1 MTTTANDSAVHSS
14 RSSRPLGL
22 PESAVTPIEVS
33 VRDRIEIPV
42 GSKGTVATFLTFNDF
57 RRDEEHI
64 LIVFGAIEPGAVP
77 IVRVHSEC
85 LTGDVFGSL
94 RCDCGQQ
101 LAGTIRLLSR
111 CGGCLAYLR
120 QEGRGIGLYAK
131 LRAYV
136 LQDGGLDTYEANRHL
151 GYGDDM
157 RDYTPAALMLKA
169 IGVTA
174 VKLVTN
180 NPDKVNQLE
189 QNGVRVAERLSTPAY
204 VTSYN
209 RRYLAAKAVKSHHA
223 IELG

>member
-1 MTTTANDSAVHSS
+1 M
-14 RSSRPLGL
+14 L
-22 PESAVTPIEVS
+22 IEAS

-42 GSKGTVATFLTFNDF
+42 GSKGAVATFLSFNNF
-57 RRDEEHI
+57 RPDEEHI
-64 LIVFGAIEPGAVP
+64 LIVFGAVEPGSVP

-101 LAGTIRLLSR
+101 LAGTVRLLAR

-131 LRAYV
+131 LRAYA
-136 LQDGGLDTYEANRHL
+136 LQDEGLDTFEANRHL
-151 GYGDDM
+151 GYRDDM

-169 IGVTA
+169 IGITSI
-174 VKLVTN
+174 KLITN
-180 NPDKVNQLE
+180 NPDKVAQLE
-189 QNGVRVAERLSTPAY
+189 QNGVHVAERLSTPAY
-204 VTSYN
+204 LTSHN
-209 RRYLAAKAVKSHHA
+209 RRYLAAKATKSHHA